1 MLGTLIKE
9 LREEKGFTQK
19 HIAEVVGVSQMAMY
33 RIEKNETKVD
43 ANLLFEISKALDVD
57 IKYFFKNKLTHSV
70 NNHQNNDQPGDQ
82 TRLA

>member
-9 LREEKGFTQK
+9 LREEKGITQK
-19 HIAEVVGVSQMAMY
+19 HIAEVVGISQMAMY

-57 IKYFFKNKLTHSV
+57 IKYFFKNKLTQSV
-70 NNHQNNDQPGDQ
+70 NKYHNNDQPGDQ